1 MTHGNPTEDRILRR
15 RVACMSDTKSTRANM
30 QDVTSESDGSTR
42 FDGRAEFGIHS
53 GSKRACAAERAPC
66 PMFSDVADN
75 LP

>member
-1 MTHGNPTEDRILRR
+1 
-15 RVACMSDTKSTRANM
+15 MSDTQSTRAIL

-42 FDGRAEFGIHS
+42 FDGRAEFGIYS

-66 PMFSDVADN
+66 PVFSDAADN